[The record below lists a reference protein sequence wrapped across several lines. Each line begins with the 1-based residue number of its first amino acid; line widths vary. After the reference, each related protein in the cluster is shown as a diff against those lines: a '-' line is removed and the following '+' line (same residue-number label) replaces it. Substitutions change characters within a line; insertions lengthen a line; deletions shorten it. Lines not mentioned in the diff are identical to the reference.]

1 MLAWWRTA
9 PALPLIHMKNCWF
22 SSRALLWG
30 SYMIPS
36 NTDVDLL
43 GSIRDAHLF
52 PVHFKQWVLNQTLPF
67 ERDQRLQL
75 NSIPPPL

>member
-1 MLAWWRTA
+1 
-9 PALPLIHMKNCWF
+9 
-22 SSRALLWG
+22 
-30 SYMIPS
+30 MIPS

-52 PVHFKQWVLNQTLPF
+52 PAHFKRWFLNQTRPF

-75 NSIPPPL
+75 NSIPLLL